1 MRKLILLGLFA
12 AMPVWADWS
21 FIAKTEAFNLFGE
34 ANTKRKTGNIVRLW
48 SMADYNAVQ
57 SIRLPPPLL
66 WTNYQSMREL
76 KEFDCATRQH
86 RSVKTLLFAGR
97 LAKGEPLY
105 GFESAGAFAPVAAAP
120 LDEAQFQYAC
130 K

>member
-1 MRKLILLGLFA
+1 MRKWIALCIFA

-21 FIAKTEAFNLFGE
+21 FIAKSDAFNLYGE

-57 SIRLPPPLL
+57 SVRLPPPLL
-66 WTNYQSMREL
+66 WTNYQSLREL
-76 KEFDCATRQH
+76 KEFDCVNRQH
-86 RSVKTLLFAGR
+86 RSIKTLLFANH

-105 GFESAGAFAPVAAAP
+105 GFESSGTFAPVAAAAV
-120 LDEAQFQYAC
+120 DEAQFQYAC